1 MLIHC
6 GKRLGAMSQ
15 KNVTFYTKPGCSL
28 CEKAMLV
35 VNSVL
40 KDIPFQ
46 LEVLDITGEP
56 GLLQEY
62 ERNIPV
68 ICING
73 AEVFRYHVNE
83 AKFRSL
89 LVDNGE

>member
-1 MLIHC
+1 
-6 GKRLGAMSQ
+6 MSQ

-28 CEKAMLV
+28 CEKAMLA

-56 GLLQEY
+56 GLLREY
-62 ERNIPV
+62 ELNIPV

-73 AEVFRYHVNE
+73 IEVFRYHVNE
-83 AKFRSL
+83 AEFRSL
-89 LVDNGE
+89 LADNGE